1 MLIMLEYFAGDWK
14 GAPFV
19 LFGPPHLIGMAII
32 LLINLYI
39 VFGWKNPSP
48 RAKRIFR
55 HTLATILVVNETLW
69 HWWNWYIGVWSV
81 QSTLPLHI
89 CSILVW
95 VIAATL
101 YTGNYKLYDFIYLL
115 GIGAGMQA
123 LLTPDSGIYGFPHFR
138 FFQPLVSHGA
148 IVTGAVYLTAIEK
161 LRPTWKSLATVAL
174 GTNVYMVCIFVLN
187 LALGSN
193 YLFIAHKPETASL
206 IDVLPDWPWYIAF
219 LELIGAAVC
228 LLLYAPFAVQ
238 DWRKKRSGFSA
249 KSGR

>member
-1 MLIMLEYFAGDWK
+1 MLDYFAGDWK

-19 LFGPPHLIGMAII
+19 LFGQHHLIGLAII
-32 LLINLYI
+32 LLVNLYL

-55 HTLATILVVNETLW
+55 YTLATILVVDEILW

-81 QSTLPLHI
+81 QYTLPFHI

-95 VIAATL
+95 VVAATL
-101 YTGNYKLYDFIYLL
+101 YTGNYKLYDFIYFL

-161 LRPTWKSLATVAL
+161 LRPTWKSLARVVVGVNL
-174 GTNVYMVCIFVLN
+174 YMAFIFVLN
-187 LALGSN
+187 SFLGSN
-193 YLFIAHKPETASL
+193 YLFIAHKPETPTL
-206 IDVLPDWPWYIAF
+206 IDALPDWPLYIAF
-219 LELIGAAVC
+219 LELIGLVMF
-228 LLLYAPFAVQ
+228 LILYAPFALK
-238 DWRKKRSGFSA
+238 DWRAQAVDSRQ
-249 KSGR
+249 